1 ISQNADH
8 AIGLTTKGSELNSK
22 QGKTMSEVK
31 KILVVGGTGY
41 LGQHLL
47 QAYAHANANGTPFPF
62 DLAFTYHSS
71 PPPQP
76 LLDAIPSSLPF
87 QVDLKTGFGF
97 EAISNTFG
105 QPDVVVN
112 CAAISV
118 PRACEIDPA
127 TAHAINVP
135 SSLVKWLQSFEQ
147 RSTLLI
153 HLSTDQV
160 YEGEKS
166 FYKEEDVAVPVN
178 VYGKTKVAAEQFIS
192 ENCLN
197 FAILRSSI
205 IYGPQTISPVPKSL
219 PIQWID
225 GALAKGEK
233 LDFFHDEFR
242 CPIYVKDLV
251 TIILAIT
258 SQWMSEGKQM
268 QLLLNVGGSDRVS
281 RVQMAEAVAQFR
293 GYDTS
298 LIKSVSASSVD
309 RGVKSPADISMDI
322 SRLVQTLGFYPVS
335 FKDGVRLTLTTEAM
349 Q

>member
-1 ISQNADH
+1 
-8 AIGLTTKGSELNSK
+8 
-22 QGKTMSEVK
+22 MSK
-31 KILVVGGTGY
+31 KILIVGGTGY

-47 QAYAHANANGTPFPF
+47 QSHSH
-62 DLAFTYHSS
+62 DLTVAFTYHST
-71 PPPQP
+71 PLPQP
-76 LLDAIPSSLPF
+76 LLDAFPHSQSF
-87 QVDLKTGFGF
+87 HVDLKSGIGFQP
-97 EAISNTFG
+97 ISNAFG

-127 TAHAINVP
+127 SAHAINVP
-135 SSLVKWLQSFEQ
+135 SSLVKWLQSFKQ
-147 RSTLLI
+147 NSTLLI

-166 FYKEEDVAVPVN
+166 FYKEEDIAIPVN
-178 VYGKTKVAAEQFIS
+178 VYGKTKVAAEKFIS
-192 ENCLN
+192 ENFPN

-205 IYGPQTISPVPKSL
+205 IYGPQTLSPVPKSL

-225 GALAKGEK
+225 GALSKRET
-233 LDFFHDEFR
+233 LEFFHDEFR

-251 TIILAIT
+251 TVILALT
-258 SQWMSEGKQM
+258 SQWLSEGKKM
-268 QLLLNVGGSDRVS
+268 QLLLNVGGPDRVS

-298 LIKSVSASSVD
+298 LIKPVSASSVD

-322 SRLVQTLGFYPVS
+322 TRLVQTLNINPVS
-335 FKDGVRLTLTTEAM
+335 FKDGVKLTLTTEAKR
-349 Q
+349 